1 MSEKIIIKCPKGC
14 GYETTVDF
22 KEDLLKKPLRC
33 PNCKRSSPFTEWMSV
48 VLEKPVVPEKPV
60 IPEKPIVP
68 EVPVVPDEPIA
79 SDEPVVPDEP
89 IDPEVPVASDES
101 VAPLSP
107 VIPVAPSSETLGRV
121 EMLSTGAFCF
131 LRPGKNIIGR
141 EASSSAA
148 DIQIPDVTGK
158 RRMSREHLVIEVTTE
173 NGYTQYYAYLYKPQV
188 ATTFV
193 NDVELQYEKKTLL
206 KDGDVIRF
214 YYEALRIHIPAQD
227 EDHTFFQ

>member
-48 VLEKPVVPEKPV
+48 EPVVPE
-60 IPEKPIVP
+60 
-68 EVPVVPDEPIA
+68 
-79 SDEPVVPDEP
+79 EP
-89 IDPEVPVASDES
+89 IDPEVPVVPEEPVGSDGS

-158 RRMSREHLVIEVTTE
+158 RRMSREHLVIEVNTE